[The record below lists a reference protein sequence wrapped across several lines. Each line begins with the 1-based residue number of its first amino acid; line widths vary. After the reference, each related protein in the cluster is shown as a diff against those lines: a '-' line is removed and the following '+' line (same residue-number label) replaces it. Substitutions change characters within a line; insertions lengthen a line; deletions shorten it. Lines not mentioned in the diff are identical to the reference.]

1 MLKAVAGETRGEGA
15 ILREAVPRP
24 LPVAAGKPFRCSGAA
39 RPQPRLAPP
48 YPGLRRSRSMPPAQ
62 QLDDWLK
69 AVAAGDRK
77 AFARLY
83 AATSGRLFAVLL
95 RVLIRRELAEEA
107 LQDSFVRIWLKAATF
122 DPERSTAL
130 TWMASIARHRALD
143 LLRADH
149 PEESLPDAE
158 DDGRDSNLRRRVFVD
173 ERESPDD
180 RADEDQA
187 LERLQRCM
195 KHMDPAQRRALEL
208 AYFDGYTHE
217 ELARIMNVP
226 LGTVK
231 ARIRRGL
238 ARLRGVIGIR

>member
-1 MLKAVAGETRGEGA
+1 
-15 ILREAVPRP
+15 
-24 LPVAAGKPFRCSGAA
+24 
-39 RPQPRLAPP
+39 
-48 YPGLRRSRSMPPAQ
+48 MPPAP

-77 AFARLY
+77 AFANLY
-83 AATSGRLFAVLL
+83 AATSSRLFALLL

-107 LQDSFVRIWLKAATF
+107 LQDSYVRIWLKAASF
-122 DPERSTAL
+122 DPDKSTAL
-130 TWMASIARHRALD
+130 IWMASVARNRALD
-143 LLRADH
+143 LLRAQH
-149 PEESLPDAE
+149 PEESLPDA
-158 DDGRDSNLRRRVFVD
+158 DSSSEAQLPRRLLID
-173 ERESPDD
+173 ERESPGD
-180 RADEDQA
+180 RAEEDQS

-217 ELARIMNVP
+217 ELAEIMKVP

-238 ARLRGVIGIR
+238 ARLRGVIGLR

>member
-1 MLKAVAGETRGEGA
+1 
-15 ILREAVPRP
+15 
-24 LPVAAGKPFRCSGAA
+24 
-39 RPQPRLAPP
+39 
-48 YPGLRRSRSMPPAQ
+48 MPPAQ

-77 AFARLY
+77 AFAKLY
-83 AATSGRLFAVLL
+83 AATSSRLYAVLL

-107 LQDSFVRIWLKAATF
+107 LQDSYVRIWLKAASF
-122 DPERSTAL
+122 DPEKSAAL
-130 TWMASIARHRALD
+130 TWMASVARNRALD
-143 LLRADH
+143 LLRAQH
-149 PEESLPDAE
+149 PEESLPGA
-158 DDGRDSNLRRRVFVD
+158 DDSSSEAQLPRRLLID
-173 ERESPDD
+173 ERESPGD
-180 RADEDQA
+180 RAEEDQS

-217 ELARIMNVP
+217 ELAEIMKVP

-238 ARLRGVIGIR
+238 ARLRGIIGIR